1 MTMPESDWI
10 LPHTQRLLDSF
21 QYWTGR
27 SLLDVSGDAHDRARQ
42 LFEAPFALMSHN
54 TAADPIFNYGN
65 RRALLQFG
73 YTWAEFTQLPSRY
86 SAEPIAQEERS
97 ALLAVSRSQGIIEN
111 FQAIRIDR
119 WGKPFTITNGILWNL
134 MDEKGAYIGQAATYS

>member
-1 MTMPESDWI
+1 
-10 LPHTQRLLDSF
+10 
-21 QYWTGR
+21 
-27 SLLDVSGDAHDRARQ
+27 LDVSGDAHDRARQ

>member
-1 MTMPESDWI
+1 MTLPESDWI
-10 LPHTQRLLDSF
+10 LQHTQHLLDSF
-21 QYWTGR
+21 HYWTGR
-27 SLLDVSGDAHDRARQ
+27 SLLEVSGNEYDRAQQ

-54 TAADPIFNYGN
+54 TEADPIFNYGN

-97 ALLAVSRSQGIIEN
+97 ALLAASRSQGIIEN
-111 FQAIRIDR
+111 FNAVRIDR
-119 WGKPFTITNGILWNL
+119 WGKRFTIRNGILWNL
-134 MDEKGAYIGQAATYS
+134 LDEDGIYRGQAAVYA